1 MCRTVVLKGVEEES
15 EGRKRGGAGWGAIR
29 EGWGSGWERSWN
41 CRVHRWLQ
49 YVILSHVLHVC
60 GPVLHIHVYVQY
72 CHKCGIADTWIHGYF
87 CIAHTAVLHI
97 LQKISI
103 AKVKNESRVHARLR
117 VCE

>member
-1 MCRTVVLKGVEEES
+1 MRVGKGVGQGGEQF
-15 EGRKRGGAGWGAIR
+15 GRDGGAVGRGV
-29 EGWGSGWERSWN
+29 GTVGCTGD
-41 CRVHRWLQ
+41 
-49 YVILSHVLHVC
+49 VILSHVLHVC